1 MLAILKEFGRGQ
13 ITLPKK
19 WRERFNT
26 SVYVAKET
34 SQGLLIVPF
43 TDDAIQI
50 DEESLKVEAGAPKS
64 GGLFKTKS
72 IRIAKK

>member
-19 WRERFNT
+19 WRERFDTN
-26 SVYVAKET
+26 VYVAKET
-34 SQGLLIVPF
+34 SQGLLIIPF

-50 DEESLKVEAGAPKS
+50 DEVSLKAEVESAKPS
-64 GGLFKTKS
+64 GFFKTKS
-72 IRIAKK
+72 IRIGKK

>member
-19 WRERFNT
+19 WRERFDTN
-26 SVYVAKET
+26 VYVAKET
-34 SQGLLIVPF
+34 SQGLLIIPF

-50 DEESLKVEAGAPKS
+50 DEVSLKAEVESAKS
-64 GGLFKTKS
+64 SGFFKTKS
-72 IRIAKK
+72 IRIGKK